1 MVWVYGDPPF
11 SQRDKDIYLKL
22 NRKLKNREYAEKIVK
37 LLSLFQYIRRH
48 SYSDWKELQNSVFF
62 DDAKTQPVFDDKTAK
77 AVFKLLQKKGGS
89 QYPFINGMINDGFAK
104 IGSVLPTV
112 ISEPIS
118 LAYNGATG
126 AFTNIVGFVPFLD
139 LILEAGK
146 TGAAVTNVA
155 IENLAGAVGG
165 APGEVLAFLVTF
177 VIASAAASV
186 HLLERDFGGAI
197 EQMFRAIPVI
207 GTVLQTMLQKGE
219 GIASKVDKDYEKIVG
234 HFETVKNAVSNGI
247 EAVSGEGTTQERL
260 ERLKQTPHA
269 QALQSRLASLK
280 QDPRF
285 QGLAAKASDLRSSAQ
300 NRLSTFKESDTYQN
314 LQSRASQL
322 RGRFSAPAAGKR
334 FSTMRNTSNKWT
346 TTRRRRFAT
355 R

>member
-11 SQRDKDIYLKL
+11 SQQEKDIYLKL
-22 NRKLKNREYAEKIVK
+22 NRKLKNREFAEKIVK
-37 LLSLFQYIRRH
+37 LLSLFNYIRKQK
-48 SYSDWKELQNSVFF
+48 YSDWKDLRDSVFF

-77 AVFKLLQKKGGS
+77 AVFKLMKQKGGS
-89 QYPFINGMINDGFAK
+89 QYPFINGMITDGFAT
-104 IGSVLPTV
+104 IGGILPSIIT
-112 ISEPIS
+112 EPIS
-118 LAYNGATG
+118 LVYNGATG
-126 AFTNIVGFVPFLD
+126 AFIDVVDFVPFAD
-139 LILEAGK
+139 LALEAGK

-155 IENLAGAVGG
+155 IENLAGAIGG

-234 HFETVKNAVSNGI
+234 HFETVKNAVSSGI
-247 EAVSGEGTTQERL
+247 EAVSGEGTVQEKFQ
-260 ERLKQTPHA
+260 RLKETPHA
-269 QALQSRLASLK
+269 QALQGKLSTLKENQRVQDLLAKGS
-280 QDPRF
+280 Q
-285 QGLAAKASDLRSSAQ
+285 LRSSVQ
-300 NRLSTFKESDTYQN
+300 NRIP
-314 LQSRASQL
+314 QSLKDRV
-322 RGRFSAPAAGKR
+322 SAPAAGKR
-334 FSTMRNTSNKWT
+334 FSTMRNTHTKWK

-355 R
+355 H

>member
-22 NRKLKNREYAEKIVK
+22 NRKLKNREFAEKIVK
-37 LLSLFQYIRRH
+37 LLSLFQYIRKH
-48 SYSDWKELQNSVFF
+48 KYSDWKELRDSVFF

-77 AVFKLLQKKGGS
+77 AVFKLMQQKGGS
-89 QYPFINGMINDGFAK
+89 QYPMVNGLINKGFNTL
-104 IGSVLPTV
+104 GSVLPSV
-112 ISEPIS
+112 ITEPVS
-118 LAYNGATG
+118 FAYNGVTG
-126 AFTNIVGFVPFLD
+126 AFTSVVDFVPFAD
-139 LILEAGK
+139 LALEAGK

-177 VIASAAASV
+177 VIASAAASI

-197 EQMFRAIPVI
+197 EQIFRAIPVI
-207 GTVLQTMLQKGE
+207 GTILQTMLQKGE

-247 EAVSGEGTTQERL
+247 EAVSGDTSSSNPKEVEQPVTT
-260 ERLKQTPHA
+260 
-269 QALQSRLASLK
+269 
-280 QDPRF
+280 
-285 QGLAAKASDLRSSAQ
+285 
-300 NRLSTFKESDTYQN
+300 
-314 LQSRASQL
+314 
-322 RGRFSAPAAGKR
+322 AGKR
-334 FSTMRNTSNKWT
+334 FSTMRNTHTKWK

>member
-11 SQRDKDIYLKL
+11 SQKDKDIYLKL
-22 NRKLKNREYAEKIVK
+22 NRKLKNREFAEKIVK
-37 LLSLFQYIRRH
+37 LLSLFNYIRKEK
-48 SYSDWKELQNSVFF
+48 YSDWKELQNSVFF

-77 AVFKLLQKKGGS
+77 AVFKLIQKKGGS
-89 QYPFINGMINDGFAK
+89 QYPFINGMINDVFTK
-104 IGSVLPTV
+104 IGSVLPT
-112 ISEPIS
+112 IITEPIS
-118 LAYNGATG
+118 LVYNGATG
-126 AFTNIVGFVPFLD
+126 AFIDVVDFVPFLD

-146 TGAAVTNVA
+146 TGAAITNVA

-219 GIASKVDKDYEKIVG
+219 GIASKVDNDYEKIMG
-234 HFETVKNAVSNGI
+234 HFETVKNAVSSGI
-247 EAVSGEGTTQERL
+247 DAVSGDGTVQEKF

-269 QALQSRLASLK
+269 QAIQSRIPQSLK
-280 QDPRF
+280 DR
-285 QGLAAKASDLRSSAQ
+285 ASQLKSSAQ
-300 NRLSTFKESDTYQN
+300 DKYVN
-314 LQSRASQL
+314 LQSRIPQSLKDRTSQL
-322 RGRFSAPAAGKR
+322 KSRFSAPAAGKR
-334 FSTMRNTSNKWT
+334 FSTSRNTHNKWM
-346 TTRRRRFAT
+346 TTRRKRFAT
-355 R
+355 L

>member
-11 SQRDKDIYLKL
+11 SQQEKDIYLKL
-22 NRKLKNREYAEKIVK
+22 NRKLKNREFAEKIVK
-37 LLSLFQYIRRH
+37 LLSLFQYIRKH
-48 SYSDWKELQNSVFF
+48 KYSDWKELQSSVFF

-77 AVFKLLQKKGGS
+77 AVFKLMQQKGGS

-104 IGSVLPTV
+104 IGSVLPAV

-118 LAYNGATG
+118 LAYNGVTG
-126 AFTNIVGFVPFLD
+126 AFIDVVDFVPFAD
-139 LILEAGK
+139 LALEAGK

-155 IENLAGAVGG
+155 IENLAGAIGG

-177 VIASAAASV
+177 VIASAAASI

-234 HFETVKNAVSNGI
+234 QINSVKNAISNGI

-260 ERLKQTPHA
+260 ERLKQTPQA
-269 QALQSRLASLK
+269 QALQGRLSTLK
-280 QDPRF
+280 ENQRVQDL
-285 QGLAAKASDLRSSAQ
+285 LARGSQLRSSAQ
-300 NRLSTFKESDTYQN
+300 SRIP
-314 LQSRASQL
+314 QSLKDRASQL
-322 RGRFSAPAAGKR
+322 RNRFSAPPTAGKR
-334 FSTMRNTSNKWT
+334 FSTMRNTHTKWK

-355 R
+355 H

>member
-11 SQRDKDIYLKL
+11 SKQEKDIYLKL
-22 NRKLKNREYAEKIVK
+22 NRKLKNREFAEKIVK
-37 LLSLFQYIRRH
+37 LLSLFQYIRKQN
-48 SYSDWKELQNSVFF
+48 YSDWKDLQNSVFF

-104 IGSVLPTV
+104 IGNVLPT
-112 ISEPIS
+112 IITEPVS
-118 LAYNGATG
+118 LAYNGVTG
-126 AFTNIVGFVPFLD
+126 AFIDVVDFVPFAD
-139 LILEAGK
+139 LALEAGK

-177 VIASAAASV
+177 AIASAAASV

-219 GIASKVDKDYEKIVG
+219 GIASKVDKDYEKIMG
-234 HFETVKNAVSNGI
+234 HFETVKAAVSSGI
-247 EAVSGEGTTQERL
+247 DAVSGEGTVQEKL
-260 ERLKQTPHA
+260 QRLKETPHA
-269 QALQSRLASLK
+269 QALQSRVKDNQRVQDLLA
-280 QDPRF
+280 R
-285 QGLAAKASDLRSSAQ
+285 G
-300 NRLSTFKESDTYQN
+300 
-314 LQSRASQL
+314 SQL
-322 RGRFSAPAAGKR
+322 RSRFSAPAAGKR
-334 FSTMRNTSNKWT
+334 FSTMRNTHTKWM
-346 TTRRRRFAT
+346 TTRRRKFAT
-355 R
+355 H

>member
-22 NRKLKNREYAEKIVK
+22 NRKLKNREFAEKIVK
-37 LLSLFQYIRRH
+37 LLSLFQYIRKQK
-48 SYSDWKELQNSVFF
+48 YSDWKELQNSVFF

-77 AVFKLLQKKGGS
+77 AVFKLMQQKGGS
-89 QYPFINGMINDGFAK
+89 QYPMVNGLINKGFNT
-104 IGSVLPTV
+104 IGGILPSIIT
-112 ISEPIS
+112 EPIS
-118 LAYNGATG
+118 FVYNGATG
-126 AFTNIVGFVPFLD
+126 AFIDVVDFVPFAD
-139 LILEAGK
+139 LALEAGK

-155 IENLAGAVGG
+155 IENLAGAIGG

-177 VIASAAASV
+177 VIASAAASI

-197 EQMFRAIPVI
+197 EQMFRAVPVI

-247 EAVSGEGTTQERL
+247 EAVSGDT
-260 ERLKQTPHA
+260 
-269 QALQSRLASLK
+269 
-280 QDPRF
+280 
-285 QGLAAKASDLRSSAQ
+285 SSS
-300 NRLSTFKESDTYQN
+300 NPKEVEQ
-314 LQSRASQL
+314 
-322 RGRFSAPAAGKR
+322 PATVAGKR
-334 FSTMRNTSNKWT
+334 FSTMRNTHTKWK

>member
-22 NRKLKNREYAEKIVK
+22 NRKLKNREFAEKIVK
-37 LLSLFQYIRRH
+37 LLSLFNYIRNNK
-48 SYSDWKELQNSVFF
+48 YSDWKELQNSVFF
-62 DDAKTQPVFDDKTAK
+62 DDAKTEPVFDDKTAK
-77 AVFKLLQKKGGS
+77 AVFKLMQQKGGS

-118 LAYNGATG
+118 LVYNGATG
-126 AFTNIVGFVPFLD
+126 AFIEVVD
-139 LILEAGK
+139 LIPFADLALEAGK

-219 GIASKVDKDYEKIVG
+219 GIASKVDKDYEKIMG
-234 HFETVKNAVSNGI
+234 QFETVKGALSSGL
-247 EAVSGEGTTQERL
+247 EAVSGEGTVQEKL
-260 ERLKQTPHA
+260 QRLKETPHA
-269 QALQSRLASLK
+269 QAITSRI
-280 QDPRF
+280 P
-285 QGLAAKASDLRSSAQ
+285 QGLKDRASELRSSAQ
-300 NRLSTFKESDTYQN
+300 SRLATFKEGDTYKN
-314 LQSRASQL
+314 LKDRASQL
-322 RGRFSAPAAGKR
+322 RNRFSAPAAGKR
-334 FSTMRNTSNKWT
+334 FSTMRNYNTKWK
-346 TTRRRRFAT
+346 TTRRRRFVT
-355 R
+355 H